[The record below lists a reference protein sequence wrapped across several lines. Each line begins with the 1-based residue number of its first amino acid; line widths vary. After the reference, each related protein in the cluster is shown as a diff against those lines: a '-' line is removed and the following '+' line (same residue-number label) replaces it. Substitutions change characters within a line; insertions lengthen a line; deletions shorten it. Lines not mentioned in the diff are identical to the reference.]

1 MNDFKTIL
9 NTNPYIF
16 VSEIVDAIREGYLV
30 ESSNRGWISESHLKE
45 ITLYKNA
52 DRTTVQKEL
61 GEFVIDEWDA
71 QKFLSELCDYIVCGG
86 KVDIESLRWDMT
98 GKKYIEGKMYL
109 IPQWNKEQL
118 ADMDWSDFKEAV
130 RSVAGTHR
138 DRTLLT
144 NKYLQMTGQLE
155 KG

>member
-1 MNDFKTIL
+1 MESVTVVE
-9 NTNPYIF
+9 TNPYLF
-16 VSEIVDAIREGYLV
+16 VSEIVKAIEQGFLV
-30 ESSNRGWISESHLKE
+30 ESSNRGWVSDSVLKE
-45 ITLYKNA
+45 ITLYKDA
-52 DRTTVQKEL
+52 DRTTVQREL

-71 QKFLSELCDYIVCGG
+71 QKFLSELCDFVVCGG

-109 IPQWNKEQL
+109 IPEYTKEQL
-118 ADMDWSDFKEAV
+118 ADMTWSDFKEAV

-144 NKYLQMTGQLE
+144 TRYLQNTGQLQ
-155 KG
+155 